1 MIRPTNQLAL
11 LMTGHLRDRHGKMGF
26 GLLRYSE
33 SGIACV
39 IDAEHAG
46 GDLAEI
52 TGIRRAGGVPIVG
65 TAIDAAALGADVL
78 VVAVATSGG
87 VLPPGYRSQI
97 LSALYNGM
105 SLVNGL
111 HGRYAEDPEYRGALC
126 EGAWIWD
133 VRQEPTGLTS
143 GRGLAASLPCRRVLT
158 VGTDMAIGKMTASLE
173 MDREGR
179 ARGLRSH
186 MVATGQIGICITGDG
201 VPLDA
206 VRVDF
211 ASGSVEAQ
219 CLKYGPSHDI
229 LHIEGQG
236 SALHPG
242 STAWVSLLRGSMA
255 TDLVLVHR
263 AGQETLA
270 NGLDSFSLPPLPDVI
285 SLYESVASAGVGYPV
300 AKVRGIA
307 LNCAQ
312 LSSDAEVDAACAEVS
327 EETGLV
333 CVDVVRH
340 GAGRLLD
347 AVLAS

>member
-1 MIRPTNQLAL
+1 MITPSSRLAL
-11 LMTGHLRDRHGKMGF
+11 LMHGHLRDRHGKMGF

-33 SGIACV
+33 AEIMCV
-39 IDAEHAG
+39 IDAGEAG
-46 GDLAEI
+46 GSLEAI
-52 TGIRRAGGVPIVG
+52 TGIATTVPIVSSV
-65 TAIDAAALGADVL
+65 ADALALGADVL

-87 VLPPGYRSQI
+87 ILPDGYRGEI
-97 LSALYNGM
+97 VSALIGGM

-111 HGRYAEDPEYRGALC
+111 HGTYADDPEYAAALRP
-126 EGAWIWD
+126 GAWIWD
-133 VRQEPTGLTS
+133 VRQEPVDLTS
-143 GRGLAASLPCRRVLT
+143 GRGRAAELACRRVLT

-173 MDREGR
+173 MDRVSRE
-179 ARGLRSH
+179 RGQRSR
-186 MVATGQIGICITGDG
+186 MIATGQIGICITGDG

-219 CLKYGPSHDI
+219 CLKHGPANDI

-242 STAWVSLLRGSMA
+242 STAWVALLRGSMA
-255 TDLVLVHR
+255 TDLILVHR
-263 AGQETLA
+263 AGQTHLE
-270 NGLDSFSLPPLPDVI
+270 NGLDTFVLPPLREVI
-285 SLYESVASAGVGYPV
+285 ALYETVASAGAGYPP
-300 AKVRGIA
+300 AKVRGVA
-307 LNCAQ
+307 LNCAR
-312 LSSDAEVDAACAEVS
+312 LSSTPEVDAACVAVT

-347 AVLAS
+347 AVLAVR